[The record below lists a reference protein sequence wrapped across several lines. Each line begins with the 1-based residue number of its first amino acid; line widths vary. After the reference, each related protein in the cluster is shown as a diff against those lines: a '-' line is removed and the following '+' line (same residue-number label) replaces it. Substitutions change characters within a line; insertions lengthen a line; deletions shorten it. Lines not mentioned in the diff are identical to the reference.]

1 MSSPPFDARW
11 VDSLFERLVAMYGSQ
26 KVAAM
31 WSGAPIDMVKQTWA
45 DQLSRFP
52 AATIGA
58 ALQKLVDSGDGW
70 PPTLPEFVEACR
82 QCALGRRQQGAAL
95 VAPGQSFTD
104 AETAKANL
112 AKVRELL
119 RAAIKVVE

>member
-1 MSSPPFDARW
+1 MSSPPDARL
-11 VDSLFERLVAMYGSQ
+11 VDNLFERLVAMYGSQ

-31 WSGAPIDMVKQTWA
+31 WSGASIDTVKATWGS
-45 DQLSRFP
+45 QLGRFP
-52 AATIGA
+52 AATIGL

-82 QCALGRRQQGAAL
+82 QCSLGRRQEGTAL
-95 VAPGQSFTD
+95 TAPGQSFTD